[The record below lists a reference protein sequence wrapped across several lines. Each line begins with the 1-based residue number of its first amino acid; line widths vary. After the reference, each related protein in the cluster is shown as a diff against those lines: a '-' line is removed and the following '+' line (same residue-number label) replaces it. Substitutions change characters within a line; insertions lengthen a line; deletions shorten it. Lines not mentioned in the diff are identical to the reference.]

1 MNHTGRPPKEALGE
15 IVRQL
20 TAADIAGL
28 SQPRGVKPTRLQRL
42 TDMHHAIARMVAQ
55 GQANYAICMA
65 TGYSQSRISILKGDP
80 AFQELVAHY
89 GAEVNDVAFDS
100 YEQVQAKLR
109 AMSMDGLDILHEMM
123 LNGEMQER
131 GIQEN
136 VKMSLDRT
144 GHGPQSKTASVNLNL
159 DYATQIAE
167 GRQRADALTA
177 IIPEARAGRP
187 DLTIVGPPGPPAIEQ
202 VDFRRTDGERD
213 SPRTGT
219 SGREPE

>member
-1 MNHTGRPPKEALGE
+1 MNHTGRPRQEVSFE
-15 IVRQL
+15 VVREL
-20 TAADIAGL
+20 TTADIARL
-28 SQPRGVKPTRLQRL
+28 SKPRGIKPTRLQRL

-55 GQANYAICMA
+55 GQANYAICLA

-89 GAEVNDVAFDS
+89 RENVSEERSDS
-100 YEQVQAKLR
+100 YTTIQTKMA
-109 AMSMDGLDILHEMM
+109 AFNMDLLESLHEDLLDGAM
-123 LNGEMQER
+123 
-131 GIQEN
+131 GIREKQDQL
-136 VKMSLDRT
+136 KIGLDRT

-177 IIPEARAGRP
+177 TIPEARAGRP
-187 DLTIVGPPGPPAIEQ
+187 DLTIVGPSGPLVIEQ
-202 VDFRRTDGERD
+202 ADFRRTDGERD